1 MENVKNWELLKKE
14 LEIILNAVEIITRD
28 TPRHYLTP
36 HQQFDFADTTE
47 AALIKMVQ
55 KGSYGQAVEIL
66 GHCFKHFIIESHM
79 LKRHQTR
86 TALEK
91 IITLCIDEAMR
102 QVEEWEAYEP
112 ADIDALIKVEIV
124 QQMTI
129 MYKID
134 IFSRYNRLIM
144 LVIAYI
150 ITRLTDWDIQ

>member
-14 LEIILNAVEIITRD
+14 LQIILNAVEIITRD
-28 TPRHYLTP
+28 TPRQYLSL

-47 AALIKMVQ
+47 AALIAMIK

-79 LKRHQTR
+79 LKRHQAR

-91 IITLCIDEAMR
+91 IITICIDEAHR
-102 QVEEWEAYEP
+102 QVEEWEVYEP
-112 ADIDALIKVEIV
+112 ADIEPLIKVEIV

-134 IFSRYNRLIM
+134 IFSRYNRIIM

-150 ITRLTDWDIQ
+150 INNLTDWDIQ